1 MAVSERIITF
11 VGEIFTNRHRKV
23 WNMEKEHRI
32 FFHAGSIEGLRRL
45 QAGDGE
51 DSKILEVC
59 GYC

>member
-1 MAVSERIITF
+1 
-11 VGEIFTNRHRKV
+11 
-23 WNMEKEHRI
+23 MEKEHWI